1 MTATATS
8 NTHALQLRTNRPQCL
23 PKSQTSS
30 NSSRSAGEK
39 TLPVIFFTPLLH
51 SAQPLPKKCPFI
63 PHSTSHIHQYTNNRP
78 FKAPTSANYQ
88 PPRTAARIKKNKK
101 SSQIKFKVRCHRY
114 LYTLVLKDADKADKL
129 KQSLPPG
136 KLHHLQSPE
145 ATNTSHVC
153 RYFPRQISR

>member
-1 MTATATS
+1 
-8 NTHALQLRTNRPQCL
+8 
-23 PKSQTSS
+23 
-30 NSSRSAGEK
+30 
-39 TLPVIFFTPLLH
+39 
-51 SAQPLPKKCPFI
+51 LPKKCPFI

-136 KLHHLQSPE
+136 ELDH
-145 ATNTSHVC
+145 
-153 RYFPRQISR
+153 FFISRSFQDFQGFPKDNEAFQGGNLDRMPFRWV